1 MCNEEIGMF
10 RKSFR
15 LCLFCRKL
23 SDYFALEIE
32 KCGIMI
38 ENIELKNLKEMKMAL
53 L

>member
-1 MCNEEIGMF
+1 MCNEEI
-10 RKSFR
+10 
-15 LCLFCRKL
+15 CLGRVLEYAKFYRKL

-38 ENIELKNLKEMKMAL
+38 ENIELKHLKEMKMAL